1 MAPIR
6 RYLRIT
12 QFSVLEVRI
21 YLDTPQL
28 AESWL
33 LNPRLDILPRVIESV
48 RPLVLPKLREE
59 HARAFAK
66 GKGKGKKKGVRDVV
80 TEDDFE
86 VAVFMMETDTRHA
99 VLKKQKHFKEPKN
112 KGRAVDID
120 ALTGNT
126 EGDAIDV
133 DAPALRR
140 VESDEM
146 EELSL
151 SNIPDAPEVEK
162 DAEENDDDLVETQDP
177 NQGPDA
183 LQTLRRSGRSK
194 RPRAAS
200 NASDSLFVSQS
211 PESSP
216 AFGTQPPPPKRA
228 KSTAIDEEDEPSD
241 NKKKMGMRTT
251 YDGYSIYGRILCLI
265 VKRRGDGLVMAASGK
280 NQAGGQASMENWI
293 ASTQAPIGDGT
304 D

>member
-59 HARAFAK
+59 HQRAFVK
-66 GKGKGKKKGVRDVV
+66 GKGKGRKKGVRDVV
-80 TEDDFE
+80 QEDDFE

-99 VLKKQKHFKEPKN
+99 VLKKQKHFKEAKI
-112 KGRAVDID
+112 KGRRVDID

-126 EGDAIDV
+126 EDDAIDV
-133 DAPALRR
+133 DTPVLLR
-140 VESDEM
+140 EGGDEM
-146 EELSL
+146 EGLSL
-151 SNIPDAPEVEK
+151 STIPSAPEAVK
-162 DAEENDDDLVETQDP
+162 DGEEDDDDLVETQDP
-177 NQGPDA
+177 NQDPDD
-183 LQTLRRSGRSK
+183 TTGLRRSGRSK

-200 NASDSLFVSQS
+200 NTSDSLFVSQS
-211 PESSP
+211 PESSA
-216 AFGTQPPPPKRA
+216 AFSTQPPPKRT
-228 KSTAIDEEDEPSD
+228 KSTAIDEEEEPSD
-241 NKKKMGMRTT
+241 DKKKMGMHTT
-251 YDGYSIYGRILCLI
+251 FDGYSIYGRILCLI
-265 VKRRGDGLVMAASGK
+265 VKRRGDGLAMAASGK
-280 NQAGGQASMENWI
+280 KQAGGQASMENWI
-293 ASTQAPIGDGT
+293 ASTQAPAGEESV
-304 D
+304 

>member
-33 LNPRLDILPRVIESV
+33 LNPRLNILPRVIESV

-59 HARAFAK
+59 HARAFSK
-66 GKGKGKKKGVRDVV
+66 GKGKGRKKGVRDLV
-80 TEDDFE
+80 TEEDFE

-99 VLKKQKHFKEPKN
+99 ILKKQKHLKEVKN
-112 KGRAVDID
+112 QGRKVDID

-126 EGDAIDV
+126 AGDAIDV
-133 DAPALRR
+133 DAAGLVRG
-140 VESDEM
+140 ESDEI
-146 EELSL
+146 EGLSL
-151 SNIPDAPEVEK
+151 SDIPSALEAEK
-162 DAEENDDDLVETQDP
+162 DTEENDDELETQDP
-177 NQGPDA
+177 NQDPNDTAGP
-183 LQTLRRSGRSK
+183 RRSGRSK
-194 RPRAAS
+194 RPRAES
-200 NASDSLFVSQS
+200 TASDSLFVSQS
-211 PESSP
+211 PESS

-228 KSTAIDEEDEPSD
+228 KSTAGDENEEASD
-241 NKKKMGMRTT
+241 DKKKMGMRTT

-265 VKRRGDGLVMAASGK
+265 VKRRGDGLAMAASGK
-280 NQAGGQASMENWI
+280 KQASGQASMENWI
-293 ASTQAPIGDGT
+293 ASTQAPT
-304 D
+304 DDETG